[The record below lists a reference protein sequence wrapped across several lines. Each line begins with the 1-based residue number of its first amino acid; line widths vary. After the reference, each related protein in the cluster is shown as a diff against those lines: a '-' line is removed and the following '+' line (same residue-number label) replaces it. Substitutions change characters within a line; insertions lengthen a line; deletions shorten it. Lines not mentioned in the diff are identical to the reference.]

1 MTGQV
6 WPTALKT
13 VAIKHPVNID
23 TPLTVHTV
31 CVEVDVEYC
40 LPLLNETRLHLLI
53 CFFSIRPHATLG
65 AGQAL
70 CVYWV
75 GCRGGR
81 EPDDMRKGK

>member
-53 CFFSIRPHATLG
+53 CFFFLF
-65 AGQAL
+65 AL
-70 CVYWV
+70 MLPWERVMLSVCI
-75 GCRGGR
+75 G
-81 EPDDMRKGK
+81 